1 MFPLLLEQD
10 DNDALLPLFI
20 PLVLATV
27 AFAGLSAKCTSGSA
41 LGERAAVGALTV
53 LLLFTILTGFSI
65 GILVL
70 PITALVA
77 LAVVLTPTPSEDVV
91 DHVE

>member
-10 DNDALLPLFI
+10 DNDALVPLFI
-20 PLVLATV
+20 PLVLATIG
-27 AFAGLSAKCTSGSA
+27 FAGLAAKCTSGSA
-41 LGERAAVGALTV
+41 LGERVAVGALTI
-53 LLLFTILTGFSI
+53 LLLFTIVTGFSI

-77 LAVVLTPTPSEDVV
+77 AAVVLTPAPSDDVV